1 MASYYTM
8 HLSIIKKILCMCSIM
23 VPAKLGYIIVAY
35 SIFLL
40 ANSEVNV
47 NLMSRCW
54 QEKNKYFNV
63 NPFPYLVYIFLAGK
77 RIQHKSVI
85 YRNVRK

>member
-8 HLSIIKKILCMCSIM
+8 HLSIIKKMLCMCSIM

-54 QEKNKYFNV
+54 QEKKQVFQCKPLPLPCLYF
-63 NPFPYLVYIFLAGK
+63 
-77 RIQHKSVI
+77 SC
-85 YRNVRK
+85 RKTNST